1 MLAQPTHF
9 TAGAHGRWQITAIE
23 PVIGGTLPAADRL
36 AVGPPGRGAW
46 QLSGIGSNLR
56 YTTAD
61 ERDALQPV
69 SAPLDRGEALH
80 GVLIPISKSTAWWAL
95 AQDERRAI
103 YARSGHFSIGKEY
116 LPEVARK
123 LYHCRDLGGE
133 FDFLTWFEFAP
144 EHQGAFD
151 KLLKRLR
158 ETEEWRHVARE
169 VEVRLVRATDGEAPK
184 PGE

>member
-1 MLAQPTHF
+1 MADPITHF
-9 TAGAHGRWQITAIE
+9 TAGADGRWQITQIA
-23 PVIGGTLPAADRL
+23 PFIGESLAPADRL
-36 AVGPPGRGAW
+36 AIGAAARGAW
-46 QLSGIGSNLR
+46 SLAGVASNLR
-56 YTTAD
+56 YTTAE
-61 ERDALQPV
+61 ERDALTPV
-69 SAPLDRGEALH
+69 SAPLDRGDALH
-80 GVLIPISKSTAWWAL
+80 AVLIPITKSAGWWAL

-103 YARSGHFSIGKEY
+103 YARSGHFSIGRDY

-144 EHQGAFD
+144 QHEGAFD

-169 VEVRLVRATDGEAPK
+169 VEVRLVRLADAEAPK